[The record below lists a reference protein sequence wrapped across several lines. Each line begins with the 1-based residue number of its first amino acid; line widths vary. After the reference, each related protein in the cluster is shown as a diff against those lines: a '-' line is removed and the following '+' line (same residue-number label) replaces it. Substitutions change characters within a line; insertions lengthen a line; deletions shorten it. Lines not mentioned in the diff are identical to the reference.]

1 MQSLLMS
8 YRTRRMRRKNKKARE
23 KALRKMARQ
32 PDSTIVKINGSRVVV
47 SNMKDN
53 DQSSRLDD
61 ELNAALERD
70 E

>member
-1 MQSLLMS
+1 MS
-8 YRTRRMRRKNKKARE
+8 YRTRRMRRKNKKSRE
-23 KALRKMARQ
+23 KALRKMAQQ
-32 PDSTIVKINGSRVVV
+32 PDSTIMNINGSRVVV
-47 SNMKDN
+47 SNIN